1 MMKQVRNIILTAI
14 LAVVMTGVVKA
25 AAPVVQAAA
34 AKVPEFTITP
44 KVSFDVGYVT
54 RANHLGL
61 QIQKNSAFVSSSVSL
76 ENSVVTPTISSTYF
90 MAGEN
95 KSQIMLDAS
104 LTKGLTLGPITAV
117 SVVGIQK
124 RFIDGGFEDS
134 FTAYGGL
141 RLVKVP
147 LLSAIAT
154 PYVSVARDFNYDL
167 LGTTLGMD
175 RTFTLG
181 SVSLTPRAE
190 AYLFDKHTAYTAG
203 GNLAYNGFK
212 YVKPY
217 VDVAYVTS
225 DTALAA
231 RKFEG
236 NLAATVGVKM
246 SF

>member
-1 MMKQVRNIILTAI
+1 MNKIIAAVAALTIINLNAI
-14 LAVVMTGVVKA
+14 A
-25 AAPVVQAAA
+25 ASAPLA
-34 AKVPEFTITP
+34 AKTEFSVTP
-44 KVSFDVGYVT
+44 KVSFDSGYTT

-76 ENSVVTPTISSTYF
+76 ENPVVTPTISSTYF
-90 MAGEN
+90 MAGED
-95 KSQIMLDAS
+95 KSQVMLDAS
-104 LTKGLTLGPITAV
+104 LTKGLTLGPVTAV
-117 SVVGIQK
+117 SAVGVQK

-134 FTAYGGL
+134 FTAYAGL
-141 RLVKVP
+141 RFVKVP
-147 LLSAIAT
+147 LLTSIAT
-154 PYVSVARDFNYDL
+154 PYVSIARDFNYDL
-167 LGTTLGMD
+167 FGTTVGVD

-190 AYLFDKHTAYTAG
+190 AYLFDKHTSYTAG

-225 DTALAA
+225 DTTLAA

>member
-1 MMKQVRNIILTAI
+1 MNKIIVT
-14 LAVVMTGVVKA
+14 LAVSTIIHLNAIAA
-25 AAPVVQAAA
+25 AAPPVAAN
-34 AKVPEFTITP
+34 KEITITP
-44 KVSFDVGYVT
+44 KVTLDSGYTT

-104 LTKGLTLGPITAV
+104 LAKGLTLGPITAV
-117 SVVGIQK
+117 SVVGVQK